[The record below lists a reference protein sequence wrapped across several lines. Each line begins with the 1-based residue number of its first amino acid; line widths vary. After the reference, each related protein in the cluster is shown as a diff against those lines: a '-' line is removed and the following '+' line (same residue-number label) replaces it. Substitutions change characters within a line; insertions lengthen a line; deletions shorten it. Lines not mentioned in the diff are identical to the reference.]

1 MRCWSPWGLFLYE
14 GCWYT
19 ALDKILLFCHSNEI
33 WSTFLR
39 NFLFFK
45 WRSKIFFVHVFLLVL
60 LLFLFLALLG
70 VKMLQE
76 CKPPQ
81 METAVRMA
89 QRFTVQSTYLCM
101 GAKMFFKI
109 PLICVTGNTDLYNS
123 SWFVFFRCKDLKN
136 LSSVCTNKDFF
147 TWPESTPHRQS
158 WQRKLYLYLTLLHRV
173 ISIVTVKTA
182 F

>member
-1 MRCWSPWGLFLYE
+1 
-14 GCWYT
+14 
-19 ALDKILLFCHSNEI
+19 
-33 WSTFLR
+33 
-39 NFLFFK
+39 
-45 WRSKIFFVHVFLLVL
+45 
-60 LLFLFLALLG
+60 
-70 VKMLQE
+70 MLQE

-89 QRFTVQSTYLCM
+89 QRFTVQSTHLCM

-147 TWPESTPHRQS
+147 T
-158 WQRKLYLYLTLLHRV
+158 
-173 ISIVTVKTA
+173 
-182 F
+182 